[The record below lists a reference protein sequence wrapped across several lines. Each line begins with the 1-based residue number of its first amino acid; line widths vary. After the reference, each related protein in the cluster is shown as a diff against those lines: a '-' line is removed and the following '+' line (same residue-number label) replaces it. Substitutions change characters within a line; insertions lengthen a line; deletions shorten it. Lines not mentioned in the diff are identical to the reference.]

1 MGAANVAESTITA
14 KGINTGIRRFAG
26 VAGNILFALVM
37 VIMVLLVFF
46 LVQSRISGGPPAV
59 AGHQMYIV
67 LSGSMKPTFDT
78 GSLIFVRPVDAS
90 SIKPG
95 DVITF
100 RSDNTSGLTTHRVVE
115 VLSSSDGLSFV
126 TRGDANNTADPNP
139 VSADKIVGRMVFSLP
154 YAGYLMS
161 FAQTRAG
168 LITMV
173 FIPAAAIIFFELRN
187 LLQYASEVESQKTA
201 EEAADVCAA
210 DDSPQPQEESLQTDC
225 LE

>member
-100 RSDNTSGLTTHRVVE
+100 RSENTSGLTTHR
-115 VLSSSDGLSFV
+115 LWKS
-126 TRGDANNTADPNP
+126 
-139 VSADKIVGRMVFSLP
+139 
-154 YAGYLMS
+154 
-161 FAQTRAG
+161 
-168 LITMV
+168 
-173 FIPAAAIIFFELRN
+173 
-187 LLQYASEVESQKTA
+187 
-201 EEAADVCAA
+201 
-210 DDSPQPQEESLQTDC
+210 
-225 LE
+225 